1 MKSSGKTQY
10 STKMEK
16 DRAKEAYVETRLKRI
31 KKSDKKY
38 KKTNPKMSKLK
49 GALDYVSG
57 TSTDKGKKKK
67 LSGQFESIYAS
78 KPKKI
83 AGKEYS
89 GIDVIDTVTA
99 TRKAKGGMIIAPK
112 SGSAHYKSKQSAKSI
127 AKKYFKGGIN

>member
-1 MKSSGKTQY
+1 MESSGRKQY
-10 STKMEK
+10 CTKMEK
-16 DRAKEAYVETRLKRI
+16 DRAKKAYVEKRLKRI

-38 KKTNPKMSKLK
+38 KETNPKMSKVK
-49 GALDYVSG
+49 GALDFIGG

-67 LSGQFESIYAS
+67 LSAHFESIYAG
-78 KPKKI
+78 KPTKI

-89 GIDVIDTVTA
+89 GRDRIDTVTA

-112 SGSAHYKSKQSAKSI
+112 SGSAHYKSKQNAKSI